1 MLKFNF
7 FLLYV
12 INNTRH
18 MKHKFFKIT
27 PLIVNY
33 MHASQKKQR
42 IIMKAEK
49 TVFFDLQS
57 S

>member
-12 INNTRH
+12 INTIRH

-42 IIMKAEK
+42 NIMKAE

>member
-42 IIMKAEK
+42 NIMKAEK